1 MASDIR
7 SRIGIDGEASYRQA
21 ISQIVATQKQLKAEM
36 KATSAEFATNTSEQK
51 KAKAATESLKKQI
64 ELANGKLKEQEG
76 HLKALEADGKGSTKE
91 AINLR
96 TAIAKTKTEII
107 GLNNELAKNSPLA
120 AFGRDMQDA
129 GKKIQDVGGSIS
141 AFGGK
146 MTKAV
151 TVPIAAAGA
160 AAVKLAVDFE
170 SSMAKLDTIAD
181 SSEKSIETLRTEI
194 LDLSDATGV
203 SASELAEQAYQ
214 AISAGRSTGE
224 AVNFVAK
231 TARLAKA
238 GFADTGS
245 ALDVLTT
252 ILNAY
257 GKSEEEVAVISDQLI
272 MTQNLGKTS
281 VGQLAETMG
290 QVIPTA
296 AAFGVSLENI
306 ESAYVTL
313 TKQGINTAGA
323 TTRINGLL
331 NQLGKTG
338 TKSANALEEKTGK
351 SFKELMDSGYSLSEV
366 LEIVQDSAEESGLS
380 LSDMFGNVRAGQAAL
395 AIMNDDGVT
404 FTETLE
410 AMGDAAGATDDA
422 FAKLENTTAYKFEKT
437 LNRVKNVGI
446 QTGQS
451 LLIAFGPAIEKIAG
465 AIEKAADKFGSLTSE
480 QQQAI
485 VKAAAFAAAIGPAS
499 SAIGAL
505 TTGVGKATEGIG
517 KLAEN
522 WGVSANTL
530 GTASAGVT
538 MGAVG
543 AAAALTALIVILSDT
558 KDEVNSLAAELDEE
572 ARASQKLAD
581 EIGREASARAE
592 SVSAMD
598 EKEKR
603 ADELVSTLEE
613 LQGKTQKTAAEEQ
626 QMVSAVGELNAIY
639 PDLNLVIDKHTGN
652 LTKDS
657 QAALENID
665 ALKKQARAVAYQEQY
680 ATVMKEI
687 VDAEIQLEKAKK
699 TAAEATK
706 AHDAATQEATDNLI
720 MYGDAL
726 AGGQNHVLAT
736 AEANKDAEKSVS
748 DLTSRLEDLHGEEET
763 LTEFLEANSEAL
775 NTNADSTEEAAGSAE
790 LLVEA
795 EENLGDTMEE
805 ETAKIVE
812 GAKLQA
818 GAFEEVSNTF
828 DVSLDSMIKGLESQV
843 TAYQNYS
850 ANMTTALEYARNSGS
865 AEVQALVD
873 KLVSLGMAG
882 AGEMQAFA
890 EAVNNGSTDS
900 IDSLV
905 SLNSSLAQEEANF
918 ETYMAEYYNS
928 AYASMAK
935 TSSNIDAQ
943 RPRIMTSAK
952 AAAQAA
958 GSGYRTGARSAGMM
972 MYTDTGTAMS
982 NVGKAIDASKS
993 TNSAKAT
1000 SAGTAVGNANASG
1013 VLSTKAANA
1022 AAGDSAANAAV
1033 TAAAKKESAARTVGA
1048 NIGSG
1053 IESGIL
1059 GKVGKIAKAAADA
1072 AQAAIDAAKRKA
1084 QVQSPSRVMMEV
1096 GGYMS
1101 EGLALGMTG
1110 GIPMIR
1116 NAAEQIAA
1124 AAVPGMPDGYAS
1136 LPSNGLTA
1144 EDIASAF
1151 RDGSEEPKI
1160 YLNGRELTRGLKSMG
1175 VVFDG

>member
-36 KATSAEFATNTSEQK
+36 KATSAAFATNTSEQK

-64 ELANGKLKEQEG
+64 GLANEKLKEQEG

-107 GLNNELAKNSPLA
+107 ALNNELAKNSRIA
-120 AFGRDMQDA
+120 AIGRDMQDA

-170 SSMAKLDTIAD
+170 SAMTKLDTIAD

-194 LDLSDATGV
+194 MDLSDATGV

-214 AISAGRSTGE
+214 AISAGRSTGQ
-224 AVNFVAK
+224 AVEFVSK

-238 GFADTGS
+238 GFADTGA

-257 GKSEEEVAVISDQLI
+257 GKSESEVATISDQLI

-338 TKSANALEEKTGK
+338 TKSANALEAKTGK
-351 SFKELMDSGYSLSEV
+351 TFKELMESGYSLSDV
-366 LEIVQDSAEESGLS
+366 LEIVQESAEESGLS
-380 LSDMFGNVRAGQAAL
+380 LSDMFGNIRAGQAAL
-395 AIMNDDGVT
+395 AIMNDGGVT
-404 FTETLE
+404 FAETLE
-410 AMGDAAGATDDA
+410 EMGNAAGATDTA

-437 LNRVKNVGI
+437 MNRVKNVGI

-451 LLIAFGPAIEKIAG
+451 LLLAFGPTAEKIAK

-538 MGAVG
+538 LGAVG

-558 KDEVNSLAAELDEE
+558 KDEVNSLAAGLDEE
-572 ARASQKLAD
+572 AKASQKLAD
-581 EIGREASARAE
+581 EIGREAAARAE
-592 SVSAMD
+592 SVSSLD

-603 ADELVSTLEE
+603 ADELVGALKE
-613 LQGKTQKTAAEEQ
+613 LQGKTKKTAAEE
-626 QMVSAVGELNAIY
+626 MEMASAVGELNAIY
-639 PDLNLVIDKHTGN
+639 PDLNLVIDEHTGN

-657 QAALENID
+657 QAALDNID

-680 ATVMKEI
+680 ASVMKEI

-748 DLTSRLEDLHGEEET
+748 DLTSRLEDLHGEEEI
-763 LTEFLEANSEAL
+763 LTEFLDANSDALEA
-775 NTNADSTEEAAGSAE
+775 NADSAENAAGSAE
-790 LLVEA
+790 YLDEA
-795 EENLGDTMEE
+795 EESLGETTEDV
-805 ETAKIVE
+805 TAKLVE
-812 GAKLQA
+812 SAMLQVD
-818 GAFEEVSNTF
+818 AFGKVEEASTVSIEKMIEN
-828 DVSLDSMIKGLESQV
+828 LDSQI
-843 TAYQNYS
+843 TAYNNYS
-850 ANMTTALEYARNSGS
+850 TNVQKALAYANQSGS
-865 AEVQALVD
+865 KEVQGLVD
-873 KLVSLGMAG
+873 SLIVLGMDG
-882 AGEMQAFA
+882 AGELQGFVEAVETGNDDLIRAFA
-890 EAVNNGSTDS
+890 GKQAERDEAIANTEAVLTEWGDAYTTAINNTNAA
-900 IDSLV
+900 I
-905 SLNSSLAQEEANF
+905 
-918 ETYMAEYYNS
+918 T
-928 AYASMAK
+928 ASRPVFM
-935 TSSNIDAQ
+935 SN
-943 RPRIMTSAK
+943 AK

-982 NVGKAIDASKS
+982 NVGKAIDASKG
-993 TNSAKAT
+993 TNSQKAN
-1000 SAGTAVGNANASG
+1000 SAGTAVGNANADG
-1013 VLSTKAANA
+1013 VLSTKAANV
-1022 AAGDSAANAAV
+1022 AAGNAAANAAV
-1033 TAAAKKESAARTVGA
+1033 TAAAKKEADAKTVGA